1 MDLETLRQRR
11 DEAYQAM
18 LMEYASGCLDEAH
31 ALLIAAHISLSPNA
45 QHIVARYETIG
56 GVMLE
61 KSCAPAAM
69 TEDALQKVMA
79 KLDAP
84 APPKPKPAQAE
95 TPTQSA
101 APRCLHTYICRER
114 WVLCAPGRQT
124 LALRTHCNRSEARLF
139 RLEPGAILIPPA
151 TAEMGVILILEGAG
165 SDGLKDYSR
174 GDMIV
179 IEPETVHP
187 FQADAQTGAE
197 IMLVQTRPQRQRT
210 RRFFAFF
217 LDRL

>member
-31 ALLIAAHISLSPNA
+31 ALLIAAHISLSPSA
-45 QHIVARYETIG
+45 QHVVARYETIG

-79 KLDAP
+79 KLGTQVLPERQA
-84 APPKPKPAQAE
+84 APPQP
-95 TPTQSA
+95 SA

-114 WVLCAPGRQT
+114 WMLCAPGRQT
-124 LALRTHCNRSEARLF
+124 LELRTHCNRSEAKLF

-151 TAEMGVILILEGAG
+151 TEQAGVILILEGAG
-165 SDGLKDYSR
+165 SDGLNDYTR

-187 FQADAQTGAE
+187 FQADAQAGAE

-210 RRFFAFF
+210 RRFFAFS
-217 LDRL
+217 